1 MATRECSKCG
11 KVLSSA
17 AYRKAHEDKCKAPA
31 QVSEPAQAAETSQ
44 VAESST
50 HGPSPESRQNA
61 ARGTSTTTDVSI
73 DLTINGSENFN
84 RDVLAAA
91 ILENPAILDILRD
104 DNAMKDTM
112 DTALDQMA
120 AAIEEQI
127 RKKREARL
135 DRYLEHLH
143 SKVQEVVDAYN
154 ALALENGRPPYR
166 SKQEPEPKFVSEPY
180 TYFFP
185 GGLHEQLNPK
195 KFSPDMEE
203 SILKALMMDA
213 QKVLEGRDSQ
223 ENRISL
229 LYSWMKSELQL
240 SEWWDLDPETKLLG
254 FEGPARDGPRG
265 IKPDQ

>member
-1 MATRECSKCG
+1 MIRSNEFLYAKARHKAGQNILCRSVKM
-11 KVLSSA
+11 SSRDSVA
-17 AYRKAHEDKCKAPA
+17 QADDAP
-31 QVSEPAQAAETSQ
+31 VQAAE
-44 VAESST
+44 SS
-50 HGPSPESRQNA
+50 HQASRTA
-61 ARGTSTTTDVSI
+61 GSRGTSTTTDVSI
-73 DLTINGSENFN
+73 DLTINGSENFS

-154 ALALENGRPPYR
+154 TLALENGRPPYR
-166 SKQEPEPKFVSEPY
+166 SKQEPEPKLVSEPY

-195 KFSPDMEE
+195 KFSPEMEE
-203 SILKALMMDA
+203 SILRALMMDA
-213 QKVLEGRDSQ
+213 MKVLEGRDSQ
-223 ENRISL
+223 EDRIGL

-240 SEWWDLDPETKLLG
+240 SEWWKLDPETKLLG